1 MLSEQH
7 KVVAD
12 YPIFTDIHSSAPTSG
27 FLLYRL
33 LLSAHLRIQQ
43 KQKAETLLS
52 IVMLGFNNDDKTAHF
67 WEGHNWAFERQALAT
82 PPTGVEIIRQY

>member
-1 MLSEQH
+1 
-7 KVVAD
+7 
-12 YPIFTDIHSSAPTSG
+12 
-27 FLLYRL
+27 LLYRL
-33 LLSAHLRIQQ
+33 LLSARLHIQQ

-82 PPTGVEIIRQY
+82 PPTGVKVIRQY